1 MANQSGSQIVTGTSV
16 PATGD
21 ADPDGLAQVQPGA
34 LADPG
39 HQHAAYHG
47 RPVSWVAVSIIV
59 AGFLCGGLSLVFTAW
74 TTFWIGAGIVVV
86 GALLAM
92 ATDMFEDWY

>member
-16 PATGD
+16 PVSGE
-21 ADPDGLAQVQPGA
+21 ADPDGLARVEPGA
-34 LADPG
+34 LADEGYEHP
-39 HQHAAYHG
+39 YHG
-47 RPVSWVAVSIIV
+47 RPVSWVAVAIIV

>member
-1 MANQSGSQIVTGTSV
+1 VRERSSANGEPVRVADRDRNLGSG
-16 PATGD
+16 D
-21 ADPDGLAQVQPGA
+21 RVQPGA

-39 HQHAAYHG
+39 HEHAAYHG
-47 RPVSWVAVSIIV
+47 RPVSWVAVAIIV

>member
-1 MANQSGSQIVTGTSV
+1 
-16 PATGD
+16 
-21 ADPDGLAQVQPGA
+21 
-34 LADPG
+34 
-39 HQHAAYHG
+39 
-47 RPVSWVAVSIIV
+47 VSWAAVVVII

-74 TTFWIGAGIVVV
+74 TTFWVGAGLVAV

>member
-16 PATGD
+16 PATGE
-21 ADPDGLAQVQPGA
+21 ADPDGLARSEPGT
-34 LADPG
+34 LPELS
-39 HQHAAYHG
+39 HEHAAYHG
-47 RPVSWVAVSIIV
+47 RPVSWVAVSIII

-74 TTFWIGAGIVVV
+74 TTFWIGGGIVVV

-92 ATDMFEDWY
+92 ATNMFEDWY

>member
-1 MANQSGSQIVTGTSV
+1 
-16 PATGD
+16 
-21 ADPDGLAQVQPGA
+21 
-34 LADPG
+34 
-39 HQHAAYHG
+39 
-47 RPVSWVAVSIIV
+47 VSWVAVAIIV